1 MVNCKFRD
9 EDYLDVMARQVFSI
23 ASKIPFGKAI
33 ARACLAKRARDHART
48 PMQWTAGENAGFTS
62 GKPWM
67 MLNPSYKTI
76 NVEADLKAGEKS
88 IFAFYKRLHAFR
100 IGNEIIKNGD
110 YVPLDLTNN
119 SVFGY
124 TRSCGGKT
132 LLVVA
137 NFKNKKAT
145 YSLPANLA
153 KGRAVISN
161 YGGSTLSAELDL
173 RPYEAAVFEIEK

>member
-1 MVNCKFRD
+1 M
-9 EDYLDVMARQVFSI
+9 
-23 ASKIPFGKAI
+23 
-33 ARACLAKRARDHART
+33 
-48 PMQWTAGENAGFTS
+48 AGENAGFTA

-110 YVPLDLTNN
+110 FVPLDLTNN

-161 YGGSTLSAELDL
+161 YGGGTLSAELDL